1 MTELVNINKLK
12 LLKRNPRTISKS
24 QFEKLKI
31 SLTND
36 PNFLDHRPIL
46 INVINDEYH
55 VYAGNQRVRAAKQL
69 GWKQIT
75 CSIEHN
81 LSDEQMK
88 KRIIL
93 DNAHYGENDF
103 DILANDFDIDLLL
116 DCGYTDK
123 DFDLDG
129 SINDLKDSNDL
140 DEKDTKIKLCPH
152 CNGEL

>member
-12 LLKRNPRTISKS
+12 LLKRNPRTISKA
-24 QFEKLKI
+24 QFEKLKQ
-31 SLTND
+31 SLIND

-46 INVINDEYH
+46 INVIDDEYH

-75 CSIEHN
+75 CSIDHN

-103 DILANDFDIDLLL
+103 DILANDFEIDMLI
-116 DCGYTDK
+116 DCGYTEK
-123 DFDLDG
+123 ELHLDD
-129 SINDLKDSNDL
+129 SANDLIEDSNKNEKDS
-140 DEKDTKIKLCPH
+140 KTKLCPH